1 MKIWLVLIF
10 LCVATGAHA
19 QDEELNFGDTE
30 TTNFKPTYK
39 AKKGKKNKR
48 PIQWIKNDTEG
59 LLLGN
64 LCMTEVTEAMG
75 FEYLIQVKGNPDY
88 KDEFGRLIHNF
99 GAKIGIM
106 FRNGPFW
113 KFKLK
118 KERKNCRESTG
129 DYMG

>member
-1 MKIWLVLIF
+1 MCLSTFTL
-10 LCVATGAHA
+10 A
-19 QDEELNFGDTE
+19 QDDELNFGDTE
-30 TTNFKPTYK
+30 TTNTKPTYK
-39 AKKGKKNKR
+39 AKKKKNR
-48 PIQWIKNDTEG
+48 RNIQWIKNDSEG

-64 LCMTEVTEAMG
+64 LCMQQVTDDMG
-75 FEYLIQVKGNPDY
+75 FEYLIQVKGTPVY
-88 KDEFGRLIHNF
+88 KDEFSRLIHNF

-129 DYMG
+129 DYVG